1 MLAGSDLSKRVH
13 NWLTYPEPADHSLK
27 LSKRC
32 LIFGAKQVLISEFL
46 PRRHL
51 QLFNSGAEDTNKE
64 IKLLVQGDLR
74 LYYWQHN
81 HNNFSS
87 RFLSDYVHHDGIHVD
102 PIHGMARYFSSCH
115 GFSTILY

>member
-1 MLAGSDLSKRVH
+1 MLSGNDLSNRVH
-13 NWLTYPEPADHSLK
+13 DWLTYTKPADRILK
-27 LSKRC
+27 LSKEC
-32 LIFGAKQVLISEFL
+32 LNFGAKQVLISEFL
-46 PRRHL
+46 PRQIL
-51 QLFNSGAEDTNKE
+51 QLFNSRAEDTNEE
-64 IKLLVQGDLR
+64 IKLLVQGDPR

-102 PIHGMARYFSSCH
+102 PIHRMARYFSSCR